1 VIGPGETPHQYQIVG
16 LVKKT
21 KYEQLQSD
29 FAPMVFLAMA
39 QEPKPDSGM
48 NFMLHSQVSLGPTI
62 AAARKALEGV
72 NRNIFI
78 EFHSLPVMAQDSVR
92 SESLMAKLSSLFG
105 VLAIILASIGLYG
118 VKSYIVAQRRHEI
131 GVRLALGA
139 GRPAILGMMLRQSGL
154 MLIGGLAAGTLIAL
168 AAGRAAQSLLF
179 EVKPNDPTTFLLAIA
194 GVSIVSSIASLIPA
208 LKAASIHPM
217 AALRE
222 E

>member
-1 VIGPGETPHQYQIVG
+1 
-16 LVKKT
+16 
-21 KYEQLQSD
+21 
-29 FAPMVFLAMA
+29 
-39 QEPKPDSGM
+39 
-48 NFMLHSQVSLGPTI
+48 
-62 AAARKALEGV
+62 
-72 NRNIFI
+72 
-78 EFHSLPVMAQDSVR
+78 
-92 SESLMAKLSSLFG
+92 MAKLSSLFG